1 MNQVKLAYQRRRSIG
16 TDEGGGPPA
25 RPYYRLVRDDLA
37 RNIRKGKLRP
47 GVVLLEGPIATLL
60 GVSRGPVQRALELL
74 AQEGLVHRFNG
85 RGYLVGAASSAVEP
99 IRVNLMTLNLD
110 VSGDI
115 QDYAHRAAWQRIYG
129 EVADRVVT
137 CSPFGAYKISESV
150 MCSHFEVSR
159 TVVRDVLN
167 RLHHDGLI
175 EKDRWSHW
183 TAGPL
188 TSRHVKEHF
197 EIRGLLEPAALR
209 QAAGSLAPLELRR
222 MKARLELALRGP
234 QSITPTELD
243 RIERDLHEA
252 SFTGVANRRLILAIR
267 QSQAPDV
274 IDRLFAQEVGLHE
287 VEAMLRE
294 HCIVL
299 DYLIAGN
306 LDGATGALTLHL
318 ERAMQRTK
326 ARLKVLSVLADQ
338 RVAPYLTPLADGR
351 SRTRKTRTKHSE
363 RRRPASRRQA
373 LRVLG
378 RREILLE
385 PLRRQ
390 AVRDLGFDVEFELV
404 DGAEETRRVV
414 TRPGSFDVY
423 HQWHTVDL
431 LWTARSIQPIEV
443 QRIPAWGDVASLA
456 SVTSAGAPVCAD
468 LFRQLYVQRDDTLA
482 SRPSALASMLPTIHG
497 ADSLGYTPS
506 LREQL
511 RPGEKDSWAWLL
523 DERWRGKTGM
533 IRDPAI
539 GMIEAALAMDGAGI
553 LKFDDI
559 ANLSIEEIDAVI
571 AILKQK
577 KRNGHFGGLW
587 EPYDDAAKLMAR
599 NGVVVQ
605 SIFSPAIVKLRRA
618 GLDVTSAMPVE
629 GARGWHS
636 DICLS
641 ASAGGERLEAA
652 YAYLN
657 WWMEGPPGAIL
668 ARQGYYM
675 SVRER
680 TRRHLSEGEW
690 NYWYEGKPA
699 PCDLPD
705 PFGDMCV
712 RAGESRD
719 GGSYLARM
727 ARVRVWNTIM
737 DDHNYLVRRWVEFLN
752 A

>member
-1 MNQVKLAYQRRRSIG
+1 MNQVKLEHQVRRPTG
-16 TDEGGGPPA
+16 TDEGEQPPA
-25 RPYYRLVRDDLA
+25 RPYYRVVRDDLA
-37 RNIRKGKLRP
+37 RNILNGELQP

-60 GVSRGPVQRALELL
+60 GVSRGPVQRALELM

-85 RGYLVGAASSAVEP
+85 RGYLVGAASSGVEP
-99 IRVNLMTLNLD
+99 IRVNLLTLNLD

-115 QDYAHRAAWQRIYG
+115 QGHAQRAAWQRIYG
-129 EVADRVVT
+129 EVADRVLS
-137 CSPFGAYKISESV
+137 CCPFGAYKISESV
-150 MCSHFEVSR
+150 MCAHFDVSR

-167 RLHHDGLI
+167 RLNHDGLI

-188 TSRHVKEHF
+188 TSRDVKEHF
-197 EIRGLLEPAALR
+197 EIRALLEPAALQ
-209 QAAGSLAPLELRR
+209 QAAGSLAPHELRA
-222 MKARLELALRGP
+222 MKARLEQALRAP
-234 QSITPTELD
+234 RSITPAE
-243 RIERDLHEA
+243 IERLERDMHETCLA
-252 SFTGVANRRLILAIR
+252 GAANRRLISSIQR
-267 QSQAPDV
+267 SRTPDV
-274 IDRLFAQEVGLHE
+274 VDRLFARQVGLQEVE
-287 VEAMLRE
+287 VMLRE
-294 HCIVL
+294 HGIVL
-299 DYLIAGN
+299 DSLMAGD
-306 LDGATGALTLHL
+306 LDGAVGALALHL
-318 ERAMQRTK
+318 GRAMQRTK

-338 RVAPYLTPLADGR
+338 QTAPYLTPLADGR
-351 SRTRKTRTKHSE
+351 SRTRKAQRQRSE
-363 RRRPASRRQA
+363 RRRAAPRRPA

-385 PLRRQ
+385 PLRRE
-390 AVRDLGFDVEFELV
+390 AARDLGFDVEFELV
-404 DGAEETRRVV
+404 DGAEEIRRAV
-414 TRPGSFDVY
+414 TRPDSFDVY

-443 QRIPAWGDVASLA
+443 RRIPAWSDIASLA
-456 SVTSAGAPVCAD
+456 SLTNAGTPVCGD

-482 SRPSALASMLPTIHG
+482 SRPSALASTAPTIHG
-497 ADSLGYTPS
+497 ADSLGYAPS
-506 LREQL
+506 LRQQL
-511 RPGEKDSWAWLL
+511 RPDEKDSWAWLL
-523 DERWRGKTGM
+523 DERWRGKVGM

-539 GMIEAALAMDGAGI
+539 GMIEAALAVEGAGI
-553 LKFDDI
+553 LKFGDI

-571 AILKQK
+571 AILKER
-577 KRNGHFGGLW
+577 KRNGHFCGLW
-587 EPYDDAAKLMAR
+587 ETYDDAAKLMERSGA
-599 NGVVVQ
+599 VVQ

-618 GLDVTSAMPVE
+618 GVEVASAMPVE

-641 ASAGGERLEAA
+641 AAAGGERLEAA

-680 TRRHLSEGEW
+680 TRRHLSEAEW
-690 NYWYEGKPA
+690 DYWYEGKPA
-699 PCDLPD
+699 ARDLPD
-705 PFGDMCV
+705 PFGEACV

-719 GGSYLARM
+719 GGSYLERM

-737 DDHNYLVRRWVEFLN
+737 EDHNYLVRRWVEFLN

>member
-1 MNQVKLAYQRRRSIG
+1 MNQVKLEHQLRRPIG
-16 TDEGGGPPA
+16 TDEGRRPTA
-25 RPYYRLVRDDLA
+25 HPYYRLVRDDLA
-37 RNIRKGKLRP
+37 RNILNRKLRP

-85 RGYLVGAASSAVEP
+85 RGYLVGASSSGTEP
-99 IRVNLMTLNLD
+99 IRVNLLTLNLE
-110 VSGDI
+110 VSGHI
-115 QDYAHRAAWQRIYG
+115 QDYAQRAAWQKIYG
-129 EVADRVVT
+129 EVADRVAA

-150 MCSHFEVSR
+150 MCAHFDVSR

-167 RLHHDGLI
+167 RLNHDGLI
-175 EKDRWSHW
+175 EKDRGSHW

-188 TSRHVKEHF
+188 TSRDVAERF
-197 EIRGLLEPAALR
+197 EIRALLEPAALR
-209 QAAGSLAPLELRR
+209 QAAGSLAPRELRE
-222 MKARLELALRGP
+222 MKVLLEQALRALR
-234 QSITPTELD
+234 SITPSEIERL
-243 RIERDLHEA
+243 ERDLHETCFA
-252 SFTGVANRRLILAIR
+252 AAANRRLISAIR

-274 IDRLFAQEVGLHE
+274 IDRLFAQQVGLHE

-299 DYLIAGN
+299 DHLIAGN
-306 LDGATGALTLHL
+306 LDDATGALVLHL
-318 ERAMQRTK
+318 GQAMQRTK
-326 ARLKVLSVLADQ
+326 ARLKVLSVLGDPP
-338 RVAPYLTPLADGR
+338 VAPYLTPLADGR
-351 SRTRKTRTKHSE
+351 SRTRKTQLTE
-363 RRRPASRRQA
+363 RRRAAPRRAA

-390 AVRDLGFDVEFELV
+390 AARDLGFDVDFELV
-404 DGAEETRRVV
+404 DGAEEMRRVV

-423 HQWHTVDL
+423 HQWHAVDL
-431 LWTARSIQPIEV
+431 LWTARSIRPIEV

-456 SVTSAGAPVCAD
+456 SVTSAGAPVYAD

-482 SRPSALASMLPTIHG
+482 SRPSALASMLPTVHG
-497 ADSLGYTPS
+497 SDSLGYTLS

-523 DERWRGKTGM
+523 DERWRGKAAM

-539 GMIEAALAMDGAGI
+539 GMIEAALAMEGAGL

-587 EPYDDAAKLMAR
+587 ETYDDAAKLMAR

>member
-1 MNQVKLAYQRRRSIG
+1 MSQIKLEHQLRRSIE
-16 TDEGGGPPA
+16 TDEAGWLQP
-25 RPYYRLVRDDLA
+25 RPYYELVRDELA
-37 RNIRKGKLRP
+37 RNIVSGKLRP
-47 GVVLLEGPIATLL
+47 GVVLLEGPLATLL

-74 AQEGLVHRFNG
+74 AQEGRVHRFHG
-85 RGYLVGAASSAVEP
+85 RGYLVGASSSGVEP
-99 IRVNLMTLNLD
+99 VRVNLLTLNLD
-110 VSGDI
+110 VSGGI
-115 QDYAHRAAWQRIYG
+115 QDHAQRPAWQKIYG
-129 EVADRVVT
+129 EVADRVVA

-150 MCSHFEVSR
+150 LCAHFNVSR

-167 RLHHDGLI
+167 RLNHDGLI

-188 TSRHVKEHF
+188 TSRDVKEHF
-197 EIRGLLEPAALR
+197 EMRGLLEPAALR
-209 QAAGSLAPLELRR
+209 QAAGLVAPVELRR
-222 MKARLELALRGP
+222 MKARLEQALRAA
-234 QSITPTELD
+234 QSITPAELD
-243 RIERDLHEA
+243 QLERDLHETCFA
-252 SFTGVANRRLILAIR
+252 GAANRRLISAIR
-267 QSQAPDV
+267 QSRTPDV
-274 IDRLFAQEVGLHE
+274 IDRLFAQQVGLHE
-287 VEAMLRE
+287 VEAMLSE
-294 HCIVL
+294 HGVVL
-299 DYLIAGN
+299 DYLIAGDC
-306 LDGATGALTLHL
+306 DGAAGALALHL
-318 ERAMQRTK
+318 GRAMQRTR

-338 RVAPYLTPLADGR
+338 QVAPYLTPLADGR
-351 SRTRKTRTKHSE
+351 SRKRKAQRGE
-363 RRRPASRRQA
+363 RRRAASKRQA

-390 AVRDLGFDVEFELV
+390 AARDLGFDIEFELV

-414 TRPGSFDVY
+414 TRPDSFDVY

-431 LWTARSIQPIEV
+431 LWTARSIRPIEV

-456 SVTSAGAPVCAD
+456 SLTKAGAPVCAD
-468 LFRQLYVQRDDTLA
+468 LFRQLYVQPDDTLA

-523 DERWRGKTGM
+523 DERWRGKAGM

-539 GMIEAALAMDGAGI
+539 GMIEAALAMEGAGI
-553 LKFDDI
+553 LKFGDI
-559 ANLSIEEIDAVI
+559 VNLSIEEIDAVI
-571 AILKQK
+571 AILKEK
-577 KRNGHFGGLW
+577 KRSGHFGGLW
-587 EPYDDAAKLMAR
+587 ETYADAVKLMER

-605 SIFSPAIVKLRRA
+605 SIFSPAIVKLRRD
-618 GLDVTSAMPVE
+618 GLDVVSAMPVE

-641 ASAGGERLEAA
+641 ASASGERLEAA
-652 YAYLN
+652 YAYFN
-657 WWMEGPPGAIL
+657 WWMEGSPGAIL

-675 SVRER
+675 SVREQ
-680 TRRHLSEGEW
+680 TRRHLSEAEW

-705 PFGDMCV
+705 PFGDICV
-712 RAGESRD
+712 LAGESRD

-727 ARVRVWNTIM
+727 SRVRVWNTIM
-737 DDHNYLVRRWVEFLN
+737 EDHNYLVRRWVEFLN